1 MNLVSKIGYNLGMK
15 CHGCNGNFDFV
26 FQLDSGGNLCIDC
39 RSKYEQTNEMV
50 VRRLERNVNYLH
62 DEMDSVF
69 GIRTGGRYAQ
79 PPAPVHI
86 NQPTMNNLNFSH
98 SIVGAVNTGYVK
110 DLMVNMSKV
119 AMNNNEQAAQTI
131 KTFTDALLQSQE
143 IQKEEKER
151 IIQQLSFLSEQLS
164 LASEKRNDSV
174 IRTVL
179 QDVANAVQI
188 GTGLAAAFTLVQA
201 LF

>member
-1 MNLVSKIGYNLGMK
+1 MK

-26 FQLDSGGNLCIDC
+26 FQLDAGGNLCIDC
-39 RSKYEQTNEMV
+39 RNKYEKTNEMV

-69 GIRTGGRYAQ
+69 GIRTGGRYAL
-79 PPAPVHI
+79 PPAPIHI
-86 NQPTMNNLNFSH
+86 DKPTMNNLNFSN

-119 AMNNNEQAAQTI
+119 AINNNEAAQTI
-131 KTFTDALLQSQE
+131 KDFTDTLLKNQE
-143 IQKEEKER
+143 IQKEEKEE
-151 IIQQLSFLSEQLS
+151 IIQKLSFLSEQLS
-164 LASEKRNDSV
+164 LADEKRNDSV
-174 IRTVL
+174 IRTIL

-188 GTGLAAAFTLVQA
+188 GTGLATAFKLVQA

>member
-1 MNLVSKIGYNLGMK
+1 
-15 CHGCNGNFDFV
+15 
-26 FQLDSGGNLCIDC
+26 
-39 RSKYEQTNEMV
+39 MV